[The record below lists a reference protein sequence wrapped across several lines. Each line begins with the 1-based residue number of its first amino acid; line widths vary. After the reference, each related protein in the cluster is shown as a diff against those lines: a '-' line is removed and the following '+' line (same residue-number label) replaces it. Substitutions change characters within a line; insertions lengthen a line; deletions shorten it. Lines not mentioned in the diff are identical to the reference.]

1 MRWTS
6 IALLLG
12 LGLATVGAQS
22 PLTKASRQSDTA
34 DDDCPA
40 ENVSFELI
48 TGYVYTAPADMLDSQ
63 PGTLMLTD
71 CIDTC
76 RNNASCR
83 SINYETGLCVLFSSS
98 ADQNGGQLTPSQF
111 PVFTIYLQKN
121 CLPSAKLCDAAW
133 SFERV
138 LNHQLDTE
146 IRKRGQVQSRQ
157 QCMELCLAE
166 TDFECRSIMFTEGS
180 GECRLAAMDRHS
192 LAGRPGFGPA
202 NGVQYM
208 EVNCVSDPSKL
219 CLYGKERGKILK
231 TVDAVHQAIAS
242 EEDCQDLCNNAPF
255 RCHSYDYNDTGDN
268 VCRLSH
274 HSAVTLT
281 QIEEPYLYIEE
292 ATTYQLSGCYNVT
305 IDCHAGDM
313 TANIRTT
320 SLFDGKVYAKGS
332 PVTCMKDVA
341 GELAFSITMRYNDQ
355 ECGVKREGLGG
366 YINEVIIQHHDS
378 IVTSADLG
386 LQLSCE
392 YDLTNKSVS
401 NDVDLSITGEISP
414 SLFEES
420 VVDSPNVIMRVANEN
435 GQDTK
440 TAVVGDPLSMVWEI
454 LDPESPYEIFV
465 RDLIAVDGATDTEL
479 VLIDERGCP
488 TDAAIMGEVRKSES
502 TNKTLSS
509 KFDAFRFPTS
519 DVVQFRAMIT
529 PCLPACEPVVCDVL
543 DYTGQTKAINSYG
556 KRKRR
561 EAAASSTELDLF
573 GNPRRAKRATK
584 PEEVLVVQ
592 SLKIVDRYGK
602 RKEQEQQELQKRNRK
617 LEDLEVSSSSSS
629 SASGGLDL
637 LAEDIVKAGGPSS
650 DCLDKTSMIVGAVVF
665 LVAQLII
672 VVMFALIWRRHQRQA
687 DKGLNMLESRSDSLS
702 YMYDAG
708 FARRVQ

>member
-1 MRWTS
+1 MKQWTWQCTRWALFGLSLSLTAS
-6 IALLLG
+6 IVSGQDDVA
-12 LGLATVGAQS
+12 GACD
-22 PLTKASRQSDTA
+22 P
-34 DDDCPA
+34 DD
-40 ENVSFELI
+40 VTFELV

-76 RNNASCR
+76 RANSSCA
-83 SINYETGLCVLFSSS
+83 SINYETGLCVLFSSRAS
-98 ADQNGGQLTPSQF
+98 ENAGQLTPSQF
-111 PVFTIYLQKN
+111 PVFTIYVQKV
-121 CLPSAKLCDAAW
+121 CLKGSGGLCDAAW

-138 LNHQLDTE
+138 MDHQLDTE
-146 IRKRGQVQSRQ
+146 IRKRGQVNTREE
-157 QCMELCLAE
+157 CMELCLTE
-166 TDFECRSIMFTEGS
+166 TDFECRSAMYTLDS

-192 LAGRPGFGPA
+192 LAGRPGFQDAP
-202 NGVQYM
+202 GVHYM
-208 EVNCVSDPSKL
+208 EINCVSDPSRL
-219 CLYGKERGKILK
+219 CLYSRERGKILK
-231 TVDAVHQAIAS
+231 TVDAVYQAIAS
-242 EEDCQDLCNNAPF
+242 ERDCQDLCNNAPF

-274 HSAVTLT
+274 HSGGTLT
-281 QIEEPYLYIEE
+281 QIDEPYLFIEE
-292 ATTYQLSGCYNVT
+292 ATTYQLSACYNVS
-305 IDCHAGDM
+305 IDCHSGDM

-332 PVTCMKDVA
+332 PATCMRDIDDSL
-341 GELAFSITMRYNDQ
+341 EFSITMAYTDL

-401 NDVDLSITGEISP
+401 NDVDLSITGEIAP

-420 VVDSPNVIMRVANEN
+420 VVDSPNVVMRVADEN

-440 TAVVGDPLSMVWEI
+440 TAVVGDPLSMVFEI
-454 LDPESPYEIFV
+454 LDPASPYEIFI
-465 RDLIAVDGATDTEL
+465 RDLVAVDGATDTEL
-479 VLIDERGCP
+479 LLIDERGCP
-488 TDAAIMGEVRKSES
+488 TDAAIMAEVKKSPVS
-502 TNKTLSS
+502 NKTLSS

-529 PCLPACEPVVCDVL
+529 PCLPACEPVQCDVI
-543 DYTGQTKAINSYG
+543 DYTGQTRAVGSYG
-556 KRKRR
+556 RKKRSSVMTHALQRR
-561 EAAASSTELDLF
+561 V
-573 GNPRRAKRATK
+573 KRAST
-584 PEEVLVVQ
+584 PEEMLVVQ

-602 RKEQEQQELQKRNRK
+602 RDVEKQRDNKHKHLDNSATG
-617 LEDLEVSSSSSS
+617 SSSSSGFFNGVS
-629 SASGGLDL
+629 LDDDITESL
-637 LAEDIVKAGGPSS
+637 LGAE
-650 DCLDKTSMIVGAVVF
+650 CLDKTSMITGAVVF
-665 LVAQLII
+665 LLAQLII
-672 VVMFALIWRRHQRQA
+672 VIVFALLWRKNHRGT
-687 DKGLNMLESRSDSLS
+687 DKGLNMLESRADSLS